1 MQVFRYK
8 GYDASGKKV
17 EGELAAT
24 SIDEVERKV
33 SSQAVTVIAIFPAG
47 AIRKS
52 AGIGEE
58 GSGGSFMDRIGMGKK
73 KPSDA
78 DLATVLRGLAV
89 MSETGVPFVE
99 ALEAVIVTARTPTLR
114 TGLDKLKTEI
124 VGGKGLSAGI
134 RNCGLF
140 PVVVSEMVKVAEEGG
155 RLDRAL
161 GNAANYLERAADLR
175 KKVMNA
181 MLYPIVLTVI
191 AFATLVVMITFVL
204 PRFAGIFKTMKT
216 DIPAITQFLLGIGE
230 GIKSN
235 PLMYGLGLVAVFVL
249 AKLAWSTPKIHR
261 AICAF
266 LLKVPVL
273 GELLRRLALSRAFQ
287 SISTLLSTNVSLMN
301 AMEHG
306 AKVAGNPI
314 IHDALL
320 RARNS
325 VEHGVSLSDALAE
338 TKVFPVSLV
347 QMVMVGERTGRLAP
361 LMTSTAHHMEE
372 DVDGRL
378 KALVSIVEPVMIVV
392 MGGIVGLITM
402 SIIIPMY
409 SVVENMK

>member
-8 GYDASGKKV
+8 GYDSHGKKV

-33 SSQAVTVIAIFPAG
+33 SAQAVTVIAIFPAG

-52 AGIGEE
+52 SSE
-58 GSGGSFMDRIGMGKK
+58 GTDSATVLDRIGLGKK
-73 KPSDA
+73 KVSDA
-78 DLATVLRGLAV
+78 DIATVLRDLAV
-89 MSETGVPFVE
+89 MAETGVPFVE
-99 ALEAVIVTARTPTLR
+99 ALDAVIVTARTPTLR
-114 TGLDKLKTEI
+114 TGLEKLKNEI
-124 VGGKGLSAGI
+124 VGGKGLSGGM
-134 RNCGLF
+134 RSSGLF

-161 GNAANYLERAADLR
+161 ANAATYLERAADLR

-181 MLYPIVLTVI
+181 MLYPIVLSVI
-191 AFATLVVMITFVL
+191 AFSTLIVMITFVL
-204 PRFAGIFKTMKT
+204 PRFAGIFKTMKSEV
-216 DIPAITQFLLGIGE
+216 PAITQFLLNFGE
-230 GIKSN
+230 TIKTN
-235 PLMYGLGLVAVFVL
+235 PIPYALGLVGTFVGF
-249 AKLAWSTPKIHR
+249 KLAWSTPKIHR
-261 AICAF
+261 AISAF

-287 SISTLLSTNVSLMN
+287 SISTLLATNVSLMN

-320 RARNS
+320 RARSS
-325 VEHGVSLSDALAE
+325 VEHGVSLSDALRE
-338 TKVFPVSLV
+338 TKVFPVSLI
-347 QMVMVGERTGRLAP
+347 QMVMVGERTGRLGA
-361 LMTSTAHHMEE
+361 LMTSTANHMEE

>member
-8 GYDASGKKV
+8 GYDTHGKKV
-17 EGELAAT
+17 EGELAAA
-24 SIDEVERKV
+24 SIEEVERKV
-33 SSQAVTVIAIFPAG
+33 SAQAVTVIAIFPAG

-52 AGIGEE
+52 ATEGENSTPL
-58 GSGGSFMDRIGMGKK
+58 GRFGFGPK

-78 DLATVLRGLAV
+78 DLATVLRDLAV
-89 MSETGVPFVE
+89 MAETGVPFVE
-99 ALEAVIVTARTPTLR
+99 ALDAVIITAPTQMLR
-114 TGLDKLKTEI
+114 TGLDRLKTEI
-124 VGGKGLSAGI
+124 VGGKGLSAGM

-161 GNAANYLERAADLR
+161 ANAANYLERAADLR

-191 AFATLVVMITFVL
+191 AFSTLVVMITFVL
-204 PRFAGIFKTMKT
+204 PRFADIFKTMKT
-216 DIPAITQFLLGIGE
+216 EVPAITQFLLGIGQ

-235 PLMYGLGLVAVFVL
+235 PVPFVLGVVGTIVAV
-249 AKLAWSTPKIHR
+249 KMAWATPKIHR
-261 AICAF
+261 AISVF
-266 LLKVPVL
+266 LLKVPIL

-287 SISTLLSTNVSLMN
+287 SIATLLSTNVSLMN

-306 AKVAGNPI
+306 AKVSGNPV

-320 RARNS
+320 RARTS
-325 VEHGVSLSDALAE
+325 VEHGVSLSEALAE

-347 QMVMVGERTGRLAP
+347 QMVTVGERTGRLGT
-361 LMTSTAHHMEE
+361 LMTSTANHMEE

-392 MGGIVGLITM
+392 MGAIVGLITM

>member
-8 GYDASGKKV
+8 GYDTHGKKV
-17 EGELAAT
+17 EGELAAA
-24 SIDEVERKV
+24 SIEEVERKI
-33 SSQAVTVIAIFPAG
+33 SAQSVTVIAIFPAG
-47 AIRKS
+47 AIRKTS
-52 AGIGEE
+52 SEGENSTPLSRF
-58 GSGGSFMDRIGMGKK
+58 GFGPK

-78 DLATVLRGLAV
+78 DLATVLRDLAV
-89 MSETGVPFVE
+89 MAETGVPFVE
-99 ALEAVIVTARTPTLR
+99 ALDAVIITAPTQMLR
-114 TGLDKLKTEI
+114 TGLDRLKTEI
-124 VGGKGLSAGI
+124 VGGKGLSAGM

-161 GNAANYLERAADLR
+161 ANAANYLERAADLR

-191 AFATLVVMITFVL
+191 AFSTLIVMITFVL
-204 PRFAGIFKTMKT
+204 PRFADIFKTMKT
-216 DIPAITQFLLGIGE
+216 EVPAITQFLLGIGQ

-235 PLMYGLGLVAVFVL
+235 PVPFAVGVVGAIVAV
-249 AKLAWSTPKIHR
+249 KMAWATPKIHR
-261 AICAF
+261 AISTI

-287 SISTLLSTNVSLMN
+287 SIATLLSTNVSLMN

-306 AKVAGNPI
+306 AKVAGNPV

-320 RARNS
+320 RARHS

-347 QMVMVGERTGRLAP
+347 QMVTVGERTGRLGM
-361 LMTSTAHHMEE
+361 LMTSTANHMEE

-392 MGGIVGLITM
+392 MGAIVGLITM

>member
-8 GYDASGKKV
+8 GYDTHGKKV
-17 EGELAAT
+17 EGELAAA
-24 SIDEVERKV
+24 SIEEVERKV
-33 SSQAVTVIAIFPAG
+33 SAQSVTVIAIFPAG
-47 AIRKS
+47 AIRKTS
-52 AGIGEE
+52 SEAE
-58 GSGGSFMDRIGMGKK
+58 GSAPLARLGFRPK
-73 KPSDA
+73 KPSDS
-78 DLATVLRGLAV
+78 DLATVLRDLAV
-89 MSETGVPFVE
+89 MAETGVPFVE
-99 ALEAVIVTARTPTLR
+99 ALDAVIITAPTQMLR
-114 TGLDKLKTEI
+114 TGLDRLKSEI
-124 VGGKGLSAGI
+124 VGGKGLSAGM

-161 GNAANYLERAADLR
+161 ANAANYLERAADLR

-191 AFATLVVMITFVL
+191 AFSTLVVMITFVL
-204 PRFAGIFKTMKT
+204 PRFADIFKTMKT
-216 DIPAITQFLLGIGE
+216 EVPAITQFLLGIGQ

-235 PLMYGLGLVAVFVL
+235 PVPFVLGVVGTIVAV
-249 AKLAWSTPKIHR
+249 KLAWATPKIHR
-261 AICAF
+261 AISVF
-266 LLKVPVL
+266 LLKVPIL

-287 SISTLLSTNVSLMN
+287 SIATLLSTNVSLMN

-306 AKVAGNPI
+306 AKVAGNPV

-347 QMVMVGERTGRLAP
+347 QMVTVGERTGRLGT
-361 LMTSTAHHMEE
+361 LMTSTANHMEE

-392 MGGIVGLITM
+392 MGAIVGLITM